1 MLEAMTNCEYVHAG
15 RDLDMTHKRTEP
27 TTMSEYPSSNVGL
40 SRVDHVIVNPVE
52 KPAAMLKRN
61 GKTSRVPDLVGVSRR
76 TAWN

>member
-1 MLEAMTNCEYVHAG
+1 MLEAMTNCEYVHVR

-27 TTMSEYPSSNVGL
+27 TTMSEYPSSNVSF
-40 SRVDHVIVNPVE
+40 SRVDHVIMNPVE

-61 GKTSRVPDLVGVSRR
+61 GNTSRVPDLVGVSRR